1 MSTRA
6 KNLEPSL
13 LEKFRLDEGWFSLF
27 ALLLAF
33 MTVVWSIEG
42 AHWVDGSN
50 LLPRAAL
57 VSFFIGFGLARVR
70 FVPTLLAHSFIVS
83 VGLVFV
89 GLLVSPYGDTQYDEW
104 TRRLGSTVLTVVRWI
119 EDAFQGKA
127 HDNNLVYLA
136 SLTFGVWLLGY
147 ASAWLLFRSHRLW
160 WTLALLGTVLM
171 YNLSQNPPNAI
182 YSFSFF
188 LIVAL
193 LLLVRFNVFQDEQRW
208 RTLRLY
214 FQPGIWRM
222 AMAVGGCL
230 ALVVM
235 AIAFATPSSSQIE
248 SFGQVLD
255 RASQPFNG
263 IKGVWDLV
271 GTGGST
277 PGDGYKG
284 RVNTNYNT
292 LGDSFTIGGPL
303 RLSNDPVVQVKTGT
317 NSAPSYLQVQTMD
330 QYDGKGWINTYQV
343 ALDKSPTDLLF
354 RKLSLAANQ
363 ALPTPT
369 DEGKRTDKLTVT
381 PLVPD
386 FSLVLSLGDLVSM
399 DKPSLVSFHYLKTS
413 INAPLS
419 AFQLKEIP
427 DGGGGTRS
435 VLVDTTTGKTV
446 PPAAL
451 DLIKYLKQGS
461 QMNELALPPTFT
473 FTYLNSGNSYQVG
486 EYRLN
491 NDGKTIRVPLTGNGF
506 ALTDGSG
513 WSFQMPSIDAL
524 KVLNLQP
531 GSAKVIN
538 KLSGATVKNSSGA
551 TVEVESSVYMSQVGD
566 YLVTLETP
574 YARGDNARNRF
585 EVTAPGQK
593 VAAEIKKLQD
603 AVKGN
608 TVSYTLVNGK
618 PTALQYDGYE
628 PNYDDLTGATLTTP
642 VTTTDSYT
650 TQARRYGADIQ
661 TLRQTSTG
669 DYPDWV
675 TQRYLQ
681 LPANFS
687 PGIKAQA
694 EELTVGLNS
703 AYDKAM
709 AIQSYLRSLNYTTDP
724 PPTPDG
730 RDEIDFFLFDS
741 KSGYCVHFSSSM
753 VLMLRSLGIP
763 TREVTGFI
771 GGEFDATTNGW
782 IVRGTAAHA
791 WPQVYFNGV
800 GWVDF
805 EPTPNQDNIQRPAD
819 PSAVPPEPISTPPPA
834 IITPTSGD
842 LSGPELPDPR
852 IRPNL
857 NPDGTPAGSAA
868 TTPER
873 GLPLWITLL
882 VLAVLVGVG
891 LFFLRKWYVRRLL
904 RVPDL
909 SPIAIYN
916 RMSQSARKVGLRG
929 RSGMTP
935 YEYATYL
942 SQHLPAAN
950 KAIDAIT
957 KAYVRRRYGPESPE
971 LEDLLHQQHQ
981 SALKAAEESLKVS
994 QAGGHDARP
1003 EELWQLFKAQT
1014 NLYHDTSAAQV
1025 VWEEFQEVV
1034 LVYRR
1039 NKRVERMTP
1048 EFVKALQQRFKGLSV
1063 KQG

>member
-1 MSTRA
+1 MSTRTR
-6 KNLEPSL
+6 KLEPTTFDKFK
-13 LEKFRLDEGWFSLF
+13 LEEGWFSLF

-104 TRRLGSTVLTVVRWI
+104 TRRLGSTVLTVIRWI
-119 EDAFQGKA
+119 EDAFQGQA

-136 SLTFGVWLLGY
+136 SLTFGVWILGY
-147 ASAWLLFRSHRLW
+147 TSAWMLFRSHKAW

-171 YNLSQNPPNAI
+171 VNLSQNPPNAI

-188 LIVAL
+188 LIIAL
-193 LLLVRFNVFQDEQRW
+193 LLLVRFNVYQDEQRW
-208 RTLRLY
+208 RSLRLY

-235 AIAFATPSSSQIE
+235 AVAFATPSSSQIE
-248 SFGQVLD
+248 SFGQVLNK
-255 RASQPFNG
+255 ASQPFNG
-263 IKGVWDLV
+263 IKGVWDIV
-271 GTGGST
+271 GTGGVE
-277 PGDGYKG
+277 PGDGFKG
-284 RVNTNYNT
+284 RATTNYNT
-292 LGDSFTIGGPL
+292 LADSFTIGGPL
-303 RLSNDPVVQVKTGT
+303 RLSNDPVVDVKTAS

-330 QYDGKGWINTYQV
+330 QYDGKGWINTYQL

-369 DEGKRTDKLTVT
+369 DGGQRTDKLSVT

-386 FSLVLSLGDLVSM
+386 FNLVLSLGDLISM
-399 DKPSLVSFHYLKTS
+399 DKASLVAFHYIKTD
-413 INAPLS
+413 INSNLS
-419 AFQLKEIP
+419 DFQLKEVP
-427 DGGGGTRS
+427 DGNGGTRS
-435 VLVDTTTGKTV
+435 VLVDTKTGKAV

-461 QMNELALPPTFT
+461 QMNELAIPPTFT
-473 FTYLNSGNSYQVG
+473 FTYLNSGNDYQMG
-486 EYRLN
+486 EYRIGT
-491 NDGKTIRVPLTGNGF
+491 DGKPIRVALTGNSF
-506 ALTDGSG
+506 TLTDSNSG
-513 WSFQMPSIDAL
+513 WSYQLPSIDAV
-524 KVLNLQP
+524 KTLNLQP

-538 KLSGATVKNSSGA
+538 KLSGAIVKNSGGLA
-551 TVEVESSVYMSQVGD
+551 TEVESSVYMSNVGD
-566 YLVTLETP
+566 YLVTLESP
-574 YARGDNARNRF
+574 YARGDSARTRF
-585 EVTAPGQK
+585 EATDIGQK

-618 PTALQYDGYE
+618 PASLQYEGYE
-628 PNYDDLTGATLTTP
+628 PNYDDLTGATLTQP
-642 VTTTDSYT
+642 VAQGEGYT

-661 TLRQTSTG
+661 TLRQTTGG

-681 LPANFS
+681 LPTTFS

-694 EELTVGLNS
+694 EELTAGLTTN
-703 AYDKAM
+703 YDKAM

-741 KSGYCVHFSSSM
+741 KSGYCVHFSSAM

-771 GGEFDATTNGW
+771 GGEFDSSTNSW
-782 IVRGTAAHA
+782 VIRGSAAHA

-834 IITPTSGD
+834 AVTPVASDG
-842 LSGPELPDPR
+842 SQLPDGSDPR
-852 IRPNL
+852 IGRGLLDPNG
-857 NPDGTPAGSAA
+857 GTTPSAGS
-868 TTPER
+868 TPQE
-873 GLPLWITLL
+873 P
-882 VLAVLVGVG
+882 APVG
-891 LFFLRKWYVRRLL
+891 LYLILGIIAAVVGIFFARRWYLKRVYA
-904 RVPDL
+904 VPDL
-909 SPIAIYN
+909 SPLALYN
-916 RMSQSARKVGLRG
+916 RMSQSARKAGLRG

-935 YEYATYL
+935 YEYAKYL
-942 SQHLPAAN
+942 SQHLPGASA
-950 KAIDAIT
+950 AIDAIT
-957 KAYVRRRYGPESPE
+957 QAYVRRRYGPESPE
-971 LEDLLHQQHQ
+971 LEELRHQQHQ
-981 SALKAAEESLKVS
+981 AALKEAQEKLKSSES
-994 QAGGHDARP
+994 GGHDAKP

-1014 NLYHDTSAAQV
+1014 DLYHDESSARV
-1025 VWEEFQEVV
+1025 VWEDFQEEV
-1034 LVYRR
+1034 LAYRR
-1039 NKRVERMTP
+1039 EKRMERMTP
-1048 EFVKALQQRFKGLSV
+1048 EFVKLLRQRGKV
-1063 KQG
+1063 RA